1 MCNVTNTC
9 AELHLNLSEL
19 ERFRFPIDAE
29 RIPKNGIYFL
39 YEFGE
44 SGHGVDRIVRVGTH
58 TGNDQLRSRLHQ
70 HFVIENKDRS
80 IFRKNIGRALLHRDN
95 DPFLAQWE
103 IDLTT
108 RAARD
113 RHGAHIDHAKQ
124 RAVEQLVT
132 EYIQKCF
139 SFAVIAVPD
148 KATRLTLES
157 GLLSTISLCKEC
169 VPSKGWLG
177 NFSPKEKIRQSG
189 LWNVNELYKTP
200 LDEKN
205 LLLFRAAL
213 VRQRTDVYSS

>member
-9 AELHLNLSEL
+9 AELHRNLSEL
-19 ERFRFPIDAE
+19 ERFHFPFDAE

-39 YEFGE
+39 YESGE
-44 SGHGVDRIVRVGTH
+44 SGHGVDRLVRVGTH

-113 RHGAHIDHAKQ
+113 RHGSHIDHTKQ
-124 RAVEQLVT
+124 RAVEQLVA

-169 VPSKGWLG
+169 VPSKDWLG
-177 NFSPKEKIRQSG
+177 NFSPKEKIRLSG

-200 LDEKN
+200 LDEKH
-205 LLLFRAAL
+205 LLLFRTTL
-213 VRQRTDVYSS
+213 VQQRTDGTSG